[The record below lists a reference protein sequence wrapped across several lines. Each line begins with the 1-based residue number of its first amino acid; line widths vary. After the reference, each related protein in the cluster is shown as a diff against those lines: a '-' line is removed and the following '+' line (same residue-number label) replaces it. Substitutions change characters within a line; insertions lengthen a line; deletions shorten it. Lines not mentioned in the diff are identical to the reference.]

1 MALVEKFDTTDG
13 KGRGFRLTE
22 KVAAGT
28 LVMSSVPFAYVLDM
42 RNVVAACHCCLQ
54 SSDPTQLKS
63 CSKCK
68 FAKYC
73 NEDCQ
78 KKAWNDHKMEC
89 AALAKISPK
98 VPSEEVRL
106 AARILFKQFQK
117 LKDGAD
123 RDESEVFLKM
133 SELEAHENVKLNPV
147 ETKDLDNKVKIL
159 KGFLTNTKLITK
171 KKTVSDDELKT
182 IYSQIKSNAFMLSDR
197 SGLQVIGSGI
207 YPSIALLN
215 HNCAPNCC
223 AIQNMNKVE
232 LRPLKDLEANEELLI
247 SYVDPIS
254 TSIER
259 KTDLK
264 EKYNFVCK
272 CLDCA
277 QRKNDSYY
285 IAKFDHVTDEEA
297 AKWAE
302 RSGDLME
309 QIYKAKETFNFAAMH
324 QLSTTALAQLEK
336 VFPDSNLHVLRLLQP
351 LVDVACG
358 MQDFETAE
366 NAGRRISKV
375 YETLLPKCH
384 PLKGLQLM
392 RLGVV
397 QWHLMKLDEAI
408 SSFNAAEAHLSLTHG
423 MNHPTVFDLVNLR
436 KQCDMEGQI
445 PAEQLAQVREQ
456 AGFGP
461 EKPEQI
467 QKRFM

>member
-1 MALVEKFDTTDG
+1 MALVEKFDTADG
-13 KGRGFRLTE
+13 KGRGFRVTE
-22 KVAAGT
+22 KVKAGT
-28 LVMSSVPFAYVLDM
+28 MVMSSVPFAYVLDM
-42 RNVVAACHCCLQ
+42 RNVVAACHFCLQ
-54 SSDPTQLKS
+54 SADPTQLKS

-73 NEDCQ
+73 NEECQ
-78 KKAWNDHKMEC
+78 KNAWNEHKMEC
-89 AALAKISPK
+89 GALAKISPK

-117 LKDGAD
+117 MKDGAE
-123 RDESEVFLKM
+123 RDESEVYLKM
-133 SELEAHENVKLNPV
+133 TELQAHQDAKLNPV
-147 ETKDLDNKVKIL
+147 ETKDLENKVKTL
-159 KGFLTNTKLITK
+159 KGFLTNTKMISK
-171 KKTVSDDELKT
+171 KKTVSEEELKT
-182 IYSQIKSNAFMLSDR
+182 VFFQLKSNAFMLSDR

-215 HNCAPNCC
+215 HKCSPNCC

-232 LRPLKDLEANEELLI
+232 LRPLRDLEANEELLI

-259 KTDLK
+259 KSDLK
-264 EKYNFVCK
+264 DKYNFVCK
-272 CLDCA
+272 CPDCA

-285 IAKFDHVTDEEA
+285 IAKLDHVTDEEA
-297 AKWAE
+297 AKWAD

-309 QIYKAKETFNFAAMH
+309 QIYRAKETFNFAAMH

-358 MQDFETAE
+358 MQDFATAE
-366 NAGRRISKV
+366 NAGRRIAKV

-397 QWHLMKLDEAI
+397 QWHLMKLEEAI

-436 KQCDMEGQI
+436 KQCEMEGQI

-456 AGFGP
+456 AGFGA
-461 EKPEQI
+461 EKPEDI
-467 QKRFM
+467 QKRFV

>member
-1 MALVEKFDTTDG
+1 MTLVEKFETTDG
-13 KGRGFRLTE
+13 KGRGLRVTD
-22 KVAAGT
+22 KVSAGQ
-28 LVMSSVPFAYVLDM
+28 LVMSSTSFAYVLDM
-42 RNVVAACHCCLQ
+42 RNVVAACHYCLQ
-54 SSDPTQLKS
+54 SADPTQLKS
-63 CSKCK
+63 CAKCK

-78 KKAWNDHKMEC
+78 KNAWNDHKMEC
-89 AALAKISPK
+89 GALSKIIPK

-117 LKDGAD
+117 MKDGAD
-123 RDESEVFLKM
+123 RDESESYLKM
-133 SELEAHENVKLNPV
+133 GELEAHENMKLNPV
-147 ETKDLDNKVKIL
+147 EIKDMDNKVKTL
-159 KGFLTNTKLITK
+159 KGFLTNTKIITK
-171 KKTVSDDELKT
+171 KKTVAEEELRRVFF
-182 IYSQIKSNAFMLSDR
+182 QIKSNAFMLSDR

-207 YPSIALLN
+207 YPSVALLN
-215 HNCAPNCC
+215 HSCNANCC

-247 SYVDPIS
+247 SYVDPVS

-259 KTDLK
+259 KSDLK
-264 EKYNFVCK
+264 EKYNFVCR
-272 CLDCA
+272 CAHCA
-277 QRKNDSYY
+277 QRKNDALY
-285 IAKFDHVTDEEA
+285 IAKFDHVTEEEA
-297 AKWAE
+297 AKWGDK
-302 RSGDLME
+302 SGDLME
-309 QIYKAKETFNFAAMH
+309 QIYRAKEQFNFQAMH
-324 QLSTTALAQLEK
+324 QLSTTALKQLEK
-336 VFPDSNLHVLRLLQP
+336 VFPDTNLHVLRLLQP

-358 MQDFETAE
+358 MQDFPTAE
-366 NAGRRISKV
+366 NTAKRIAKV

-397 QWHLMKLDEAI
+397 QWHLMKLEEAI
-408 SSFNAAEAHLSLTHG
+408 TSFNAAEAYLSLTHG

-436 KQCDMEGQI
+436 KQCEMEGQI

>member
-1 MALVEKFDTTDG
+1 MVEKFETTDG
-13 KGRGFRLTE
+13 KGRGVRVTD
-22 KVAAGT
+22 KVSAGQ
-28 LVMSSVPFAYVLDM
+28 LVMSSTSFAYVLDM

-63 CSKCK
+63 CAKCK

-73 NEDCQ
+73 NEECQ
-78 KKAWNDHKMEC
+78 KNAWNDHKMEC
-89 AALAKISPK
+89 GALAKITPK

-117 LKDGAD
+117 TKDGAE
-123 RDESEVFLKM
+123 RDESEALLKM
-133 SELEAHENVKLNPV
+133 SELEAHESVKLNPV
-147 ETKDLDNKVKIL
+147 ETKDMENKVKTL
-159 KGFLTNTKLITK
+159 KGYLTNTKLITK
-171 KKTVSDDELKT
+171 KKTVSDDELRK
-182 IYSQIKSNAFMLSDR
+182 IFFQIKSNAFMLSDR

-215 HNCAPNCC
+215 HSCSANCC

-232 LRPLKDLEANEELLI
+232 VRPLRDMEANEELLI

-259 KTDLK
+259 KSELK
-264 EKYNFVCK
+264 EKYNFACR
-272 CLDCA
+272 CSDCA
-277 QRKNDSYY
+277 QRKNDAYY
-285 IAKFDHVTDEEA
+285 IAKFDHVSEDEA
-297 AKWAE
+297 AKWGE
-302 RSGDLME
+302 KSGDLME
-309 QIYKAKETFNFAAMH
+309 QIYRAKETFNFGAMH
-324 QLSTTALAQLEK
+324 QLSTTALKQLEK
-336 VFPDSNLHVLRLLQP
+336 VFPDTNLHVLRLLQP

-358 MQDFETAE
+358 MQDFPTAE
-366 NAGRRISKV
+366 NTARRIAKT
-375 YETLLPKCH
+375 YETLLPKIH

-397 QWHLMKLDEAI
+397 QWHLMKLEEAI
-408 SSFNAAEAHLSLTHG
+408 VSFNAAEAHLSLTHG

-436 KQCDMEGQI
+436 KQCEMEGQI

-461 EKPEQI
+461 EKPEEI

>member
-1 MALVEKFDTTDG
+1 MTLVEKFDTTDG
-13 KGRGFRLTE
+13 KGRGFRMTE
-22 KVAAGT
+22 KATAGT
-28 LVMSSVPFAYVLDM
+28 LVMSTAPFAYVLDM
-42 RNVVAACHCCLQ
+42 RNVVAACHYCLQ
-54 SSDPTQLKS
+54 SADPTQLKC

-73 NEDCQ
+73 NEECQ
-78 KKAWNDHKMEC
+78 KNAWNDHKMEC
-89 AALAKISPK
+89 GALAKISPK
-98 VPSEEVRL
+98 VPSEDVRL

-117 LKDGAD
+117 VKDGAD
-123 RDESEVFLKM
+123 RDESELFLKM
-133 SELEAHENVKLNPV
+133 AELEAHESAKLNPV
-147 ETKDLDNKVKIL
+147 EAKDLENKVKTL
-159 KGFLTNTKLITK
+159 KGYLTNTKLITK
-171 KKTVSDDELKT
+171 KKTVSEEELRT
-182 IYSQIKSNAFMLSDR
+182 IFFQMKSNAFMLSDR

-207 YPSIALLN
+207 YPSVALLN
-215 HNCAPNCC
+215 HSCTPNCC

-232 LRPLKDLEANEELLI
+232 LRPLRDMEANDELLI
-247 SYVDPIS
+247 TYVDPIS

-259 KTDLK
+259 KSELK

-272 CLDCA
+272 CADCA
-277 QRKNDSYY
+277 QRKNDSHY
-285 IAKFDHVTDEEA
+285 IAKLDHVSEEEA
-297 AKWAE
+297 SKWGE
-302 RSGDLME
+302 RSGDLMD
-309 QIYKAKETFNFAAMH
+309 QIYRAKESFNFAAMH

-358 MQDFETAE
+358 MQDFPTAE
-366 NAGRRISKV
+366 NAARRIAKV
-375 YETLLPKCH
+375 YETLLPKTH

-397 QWHLMKLDEAI
+397 QWHLMRLEEAI

-436 KQCDMEGQI
+436 KQCEMEGQI

-467 QKRFM
+467 QKRFL

>member
-13 KGRGFRLTE
+13 KGRGVRVTE
-22 KVAAGT
+22 KVSAGQ
-28 LVMSSVPFAYVLDM
+28 LVMSCTQFAYVLDM
-42 RNVVAACHCCLQ
+42 RNVVAACHYCLQ

-73 NEDCQ
+73 NEECQ
-78 KKAWNDHKMEC
+78 KSAWNDHKMEC
-89 AALAKISPK
+89 GALAKISPN

-106 AARILFKQFQK
+106 AARILFKLYQK
-117 LKDGAD
+117 MKDGAV
-123 RDESEVFLKM
+123 RDESETHLKM
-133 SELEAHENVKLNPV
+133 SQLEAHENSKLSPV
-147 ETKDLDNKVKIL
+147 EAKDMENKVKTL

-171 KKTVSDDELKT
+171 KKTVSEEEIRKIFL
-182 IYSQIKSNAFMLSDR
+182 QIKSNAFMLSDR

-215 HNCAPNCC
+215 HSCAANCC

-232 LRPLKDLEANEELLI
+232 VRPLRDLEANEELLI

-259 KTDLK
+259 KSELK
-264 EKYNFVCK
+264 EKYNFACR
-272 CLDCA
+272 CSDCA
-277 QRKNDSYY
+277 QRKNDSLY
-285 IAKFDHVTDEEA
+285 IAKLDHVTEEEA
-297 AKWAE
+297 AKWGDK
-302 RSGDLME
+302 SGDLME
-309 QIYKAKETFNFAAMH
+309 QIYRAKETFNFGAMH
-324 QLSTTALAQLEK
+324 QLSTTALKQLEK

-358 MQDFETAE
+358 MQDFITAE
-366 NAGRRISKV
+366 KAGRRIAKV

-397 QWHLMKLDEAI
+397 QWHLMKLEEAI
-408 SSFNAAEAHLSLTHG
+408 SSFNAAEAYLSLTHG

-436 KQCDMEGQI
+436 KQCEMEGQI

-461 EKPEQI
+461 ENPEQI

>member
-1 MALVEKFDTTDG
+1 MSLVEKFDTTDG
-13 KGRGFRLTE
+13 KGRGIRVTE
-22 KVAAGT
+22 KVSAGQ

-63 CSKCK
+63 CAKCK

-73 NEDCQ
+73 NEECQ
-78 KKAWNDHKMEC
+78 KNAWNDHKFEC
-89 AALAKISPK
+89 GALAKITPK

-106 AARILFKQFQK
+106 AARILFKQYQK
-117 LKDGAD
+117 MKDGAD
-123 RDESEVFLKM
+123 RDESETHLKM
-133 SELEAHENVKLNPV
+133 SELEAHENSKLSPV
-147 ETKDLDNKVKIL
+147 ESKDMENKVKTL
-159 KGFLTNTKLITK
+159 KGYLTNTKLITK
-171 KKTVSDDELKT
+171 KKTVSEDELRK
-182 IYSQIKSNAFMLSDR
+182 IFFQIKSNAFMLSDR

-207 YPSIALLN
+207 YPSVALLN
-215 HNCAPNCC
+215 HSCAANCC

-232 LRPLKDLEANEELLI
+232 LRPLRELEANEELLI

-259 KTDLK
+259 KSDLK
-264 EKYNFVCK
+264 EKYNFACR
-272 CLDCA
+272 CSDCA
-277 QRKNDSYY
+277 QRKNDALY
-285 IAKFDHVTDEEA
+285 IAKLDHVTEEEA
-297 AKWAE
+297 AKWGE
-302 RSGDLME
+302 KSGDLME
-309 QIYKAKETFNFAAMH
+309 QIYRAKETFNFGAMH
-324 QLSTTALAQLEK
+324 QLSTTALKQLEK

-358 MQDFETAE
+358 MQDFKTAE
-366 NAGRRISKV
+366 NAGRRIAKV

-397 QWHLMKLDEAI
+397 QWHLMKLEEAI
-408 SSFNAAEAHLSLTHG
+408 SSFNAAEAYLSLTHG

-436 KQCDMEGQI
+436 KQCEMEGQI

-461 EKPEQI
+461 ENPEQI